1 TRRKSLSRRVRVKQM
16 KNQSEFREMAAQHSV
31 LIVTDDAEFSRSV
44 VARWQMER
52 HVPSFT
58 LMSSELLNGTFA
70 GRFGLAIIGPVG
82 GGRLQKVLS
91 TASSADAPVIL
102 LATDT
107 VSAAH
112 AAENDPYL
120 LIVRQNDGWVDGL
133 VILGTEALRSHEAQ
147 QRAARAESANADSQ
161 REATLGRYMIEM
173 RHSCNNALTSILGNS
188 ELLLM
193 EPGAFSGDVREQIE
207 TI

>member
-1 TRRKSLSRRVRVKQM
+1 MRGVFLKQM
-16 KNQSEFREMAAQHSV
+16 NTKNEQERESTAQHSV
-31 LIVTDDAEFSRSV
+31 LIVTDDAEFSRNV

-52 HVPSFT
+52 HIPAFT

-82 GGRLQKVLS
+82 GGRLQTVLS

-112 AAENDPYL
+112 ATENDP
-120 LIVRQNDGWVDGL
+120 
-133 VILGTEALRSHEAQ
+133 
-147 QRAARAESANADSQ
+147 
-161 REATLGRYMIEM
+161 
-173 RHSCNNALTSILGNS
+173 
-188 ELLLM
+188 
-193 EPGAFSGDVREQIE
+193 
-207 TI
+207 

>member
-58 LMSSELLNGTFA
+58 LMSSELLNGSFA

-82 GGRLQKVLS
+82 GGRLQKVLT
-91 TASSADAPVIL
+91 TASPSDDAVIL
-102 LATDT
+102 LATD
-107 VSAAH
+107 
-112 AAENDPYL
+112 
-120 LIVRQNDGWVDGL
+120 G
-133 VILGTEALRSHEAQ
+133 
-147 QRAARAESANADSQ
+147 
-161 REATLGRYMIEM
+161 
-173 RHSCNNALTSILGNS
+173 
-188 ELLLM
+188 
-193 EPGAFSGDVREQIE
+193 
-207 TI
+207 